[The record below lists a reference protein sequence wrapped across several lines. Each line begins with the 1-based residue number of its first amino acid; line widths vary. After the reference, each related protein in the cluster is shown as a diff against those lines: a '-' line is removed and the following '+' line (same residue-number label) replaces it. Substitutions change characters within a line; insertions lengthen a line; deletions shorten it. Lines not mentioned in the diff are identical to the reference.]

1 MIRVFIADDHY
12 LIRAGFRQL
21 AADAR
26 DLEIVG
32 EATDGSALL
41 QEVERTRADVVI
53 LDISMPGP
61 GFVALLQE
69 LKCRLPRVRV
79 LVVSMHPEGELAM
92 EALRAGAAG
101 YVSKAQV
108 STDLVAAVRK
118 VHQGGRYVSPALAER
133 LAAELA
139 SGSPAAPHLALS
151 ARERQ
156 VLCLLAAGKSNKE
169 IAAAFAVGPK
179 TVSTY
184 RARVLRK
191 LHLANNADLV
201 RYVIEHGLLP

>member
-21 AADAR
+21 AADAK

-32 EATDGSALL
+32 EATDGCALL
-41 QEVERTRADVVI
+41 KELARTRTDVVI
-53 LDISMPGP
+53 LDIGMPGP
-61 GFVALLQE
+61 GFVSLLEEMKRQF
-69 LKCRLPRVRV
+69 PRMRV
-79 LVVSMHPEGELAM
+79 LVVSMHPEGELAV

-133 LAAELA
+133 LAAQLCA
-139 SGSPAAPHLALS
+139 GSQTAPHLTLS

-156 VLCLLAAGKSNKE
+156 VLCHLGAGKSNKE
-169 IAAAFAVGPK
+169 IAAACSVGPK
-179 TVSTY
+179 TISTY

-191 LHLANNADLV
+191 LHLATNADLV
-201 RYVIEHGLLP
+201 RYVIEHGLLS